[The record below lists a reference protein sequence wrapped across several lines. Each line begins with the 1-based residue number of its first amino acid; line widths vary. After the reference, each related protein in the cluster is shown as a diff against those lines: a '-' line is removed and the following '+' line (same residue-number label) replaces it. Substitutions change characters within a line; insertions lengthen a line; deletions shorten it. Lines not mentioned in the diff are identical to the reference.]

1 MTATNAVTLLVAI
14 IAAIA
19 SFAAQRATAK
29 AAKEAKLEAARHER
43 ESTRASVEK
52 DAYERARAFD
62 TETIVRQNKRI
73 AELSREVRRL
83 NALVGALRTRLDRVD
98 HADEAGEVELEELE
112 EFDDFYEEPLPGDD

>member
-1 MTATNAVTLLVAI
+1 MTATNAVTLVVAI

-29 AAKEAKLEAARHER
+29 AAKEAKLESARLER
-43 ESTRASVEK
+43 ESARASAEK

-83 NALVGALRTRLDRVD
+83 NVLVGALRARLDRVD
-98 HADEAGEVELEELE
+98 HADEAGEVDLE
-112 EFDDFYEEPLPGDD
+112 EFDDFDEAPLLGDD

>member
-1 MTATNAVTLLVAI
+1 MTATNAVTLIVAI

-29 AAKEAKLEAARHER
+29 AAREAKLEAARLEL
-43 ESTRASVEK
+43 ESNRASVEK

-83 NALVGALRTRLDRVD
+83 NALVGALRTRLNQVD
-98 HADEAGEVELEELE
+98 HLDETGEADLE
-112 EFDDFYEEPLPGDD
+112 EFDDFDEEPSLDDD

>member
-1 MTATNAVTLLVAI
+1 MTATNAVTLVVAI

-29 AAKEAKLEAARHER
+29 AAKEAKLETARLER
-43 ESTRASVEK
+43 ESNRASVER

-83 NALVGALRTRLDRVD
+83 NTLVGALRTRLDRVD
-98 HADEAGEVELEELE
+98 HADEIGGADLIELE
-112 EFDDFYEEPLPGDD
+112 EFDDFYEEPLPDDD

>member
-1 MTATNAVTLLVAI
+1 MTATNAVTLIVAI

-29 AAKEAKLEAARHER
+29 AAKEAKLESARLER

-98 HADEAGEVELEELE
+98 HADEDGEVDLE
-112 EFDDFYEEPLPGDD
+112 EFDDLDEEPLLGDD

>member
-1 MTATNAVTLLVAI
+1 MTATNAVTLIVAI

-29 AAKEAKLEAARHER
+29 AAKEAKLESARLER

-62 TETIVRQNKRI
+62 TETIIRQNKRI

-98 HADEAGEVELEELE
+98 HADEDGEADLE
-112 EFDDFYEEPLPGDD
+112 EFDDLDEEPLLDDD